1 MLKEL
6 RFLQLFLVSDFNKV
20 RANQRRVEL
29 RFLHAELAHYL
40 RTLIAV
46 PSIKTGTYD
55 TFRGAEK
62 HFKSTFADPVSFVQ
76 HLQVAINL
84 DTALEHNDFPI
95 SNIFWEK
102 AVSEIISF
110 ADFLTRTRI
119 LSLEHLS
126 QLGSSL
132 IANKKN
138 APLPENGFITELWV
152 KCHFLRDIANQRQAL
167 VNLMINIAGD
177 HLRSKAKE
185 QIFPLPLEFQM
196 GDKEAFQAIPNSG
209 LMPSYKNSYYLTE
222 LRGRRRHHVESEFT
236 SEQVKNELMVLHEYG
251 SLAND
256 EELAWI
262 FLNAWYIYN

>member
-1 MLKEL
+1 M
-6 RFLQLFLVSDFNKV
+6 
-20 RANQRRVEL
+20 
-29 RFLHAELAHYL
+29 
-40 RTLIAV
+40 
-46 PSIKTGTYD
+46 
-55 TFRGAEK
+55 K
-62 HFKSTFADPVSFVQ
+62 HSKQT
-76 HLQVAINL
+76 NL
-84 DTALEHNDFPI
+84 Y
-95 SNIFWEK
+95 
-102 AVSEIISF
+102 
-110 ADFLTRTRI
+110 
-119 LSLEHLS
+119 
-126 QLGSSL
+126 
-132 IANKKN
+132 
-138 APLPENGFITELWV
+138 ELWV

-262 FLNAWYIYN
+262 FLNAWYIMTRRLAHDIQVTERDVKWRHLVADQDTKLSKN